1 MWLFREESFNLCLR
15 LTRWLVFL
23 QIEGAF
29 VQGIGFFLTEEYE
42 VDDKGEVVSN
52 STWTYKPPTLDN
64 IPQKFLVEITNGA
77 PHTNR
82 ILSSKGMEQAFCA
95 DDQ

>member
-1 MWLFREESFNLCLR
+1 MLE
-15 LTRWLVFL
+15 TYKQYDVYFL

-42 VDDKGEVVSN
+42 VNDKGEVVSN

-64 IPQKFLVEITNGA
+64 IPRKFFVEIINGA
-77 PHTNR
+77 PRSNR
-82 ILSSKGMEQAFCA
+82 ILSSKGM
-95 DDQ
+95 